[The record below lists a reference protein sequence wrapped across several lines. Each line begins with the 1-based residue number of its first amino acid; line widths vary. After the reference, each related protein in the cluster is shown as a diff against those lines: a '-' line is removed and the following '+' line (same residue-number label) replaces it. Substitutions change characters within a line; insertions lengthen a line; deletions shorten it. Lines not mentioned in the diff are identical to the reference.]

1 MIMLDALQFGFMRN
15 ALIAGVLVS
24 LVCGIIGTL
33 VVANRLVFLAGG
45 IAHSAYGGV
54 GLALFF
60 GFSPFLGAMGFSLAM
75 ALLLSAITVKG
86 RNRADTAVGVLWAVG
101 MALGVILVD
110 LSPGYRADLMSL
122 LFGSILTV
130 SFRELWLMAGTTAL
144 VAVIVALKYRD
155 LLVLSYDP
163 EFASTRGLNVIG
175 LHTLLL
181 LLVAAGTVVAIHA
194 VGLILV
200 IALFTIPPTL
210 AERSCRSLATMMVVS
225 AAWSALFTFLGLDL
239 SYRFNLTSGATII
252 LVAASAFFMF
262 SLWDAKG
269 RGGTRKVPPLP

>member
-1 MIMLDALQFGFMRN
+1 MIDALQFGFMRN
-15 ALIAGVLVS
+15 ALLAGLLVS
-24 LVCGIIGTL
+24 IACGIIGTL

-45 IAHSAYGGV
+45 IAHAAYGGV
-54 GLALFF
+54 GFALFA
-60 GFSPFLGAMGFSLAM
+60 GFSPFLGAMGSSLVM
-75 ALLLSAITVKG
+75 AVLLAALTVKNK
-86 RNRADTAVGVLWAVG
+86 NRADTAVGVLWAVG

-130 SFRELWLMAGTTAL
+130 SSRELWMMGATTVVVGAT
-144 VAVIVALKYRD
+144 VALKYRD
-155 LLVLSYDP
+155 FLVISFDP
-163 EFASTRGLNVIG
+163 EFAATRGVRVAR

-210 AERSCRSLATMMVVS
+210 AERSCRSLGGMMAVAT
-225 AAWSALFTFLGLDL
+225 AWSALFTFIGLDL
-239 SYRFNLTSGATII
+239 SYRLNLTSGATII
-252 LVAASAFFMF
+252 LVAAFAFFLA
-262 SLWDAKG
+262 SVRGAKN
-269 RGGTRKVPPLP
+269 RGGI

>member
-1 MIMLDALQFGFMRN
+1 MLDALQFGFMRN

>member
-1 MIMLDALQFGFMRN
+1 MIEALQFGFMRN
-15 ALIAGVLVS
+15 ALFAGLLVS
-24 LVCGIIGTL
+24 IACGIIGTL

-54 GLALFF
+54 GLALFL

-75 ALLLSAITVKG
+75 AALLSVLTVKG

-101 MALGVILVD
+101 MALGVVLVD

-130 SFRELWLMAGTTAL
+130 SSRELWMMGGTTAV
-144 VAVIVALKYRD
+144 VAATVVLKYRD

-163 EFASTRGLNVIG
+163 EFAATRGVHVAS

-200 IALFTIPPTL
+200 IALFTIPPTI
-210 AERSCRSLATMMVVS
+210 AERSCRSLAGMMAV
-225 AAWSALFTFLGLDL
+225 ATAWSGLFTLVGLDL
-239 SYRFNLTSGATII
+239 SYRLNLTSGATII
-252 LVAASAFFMF
+252 LVAAFAFLVVSA
-262 SLWDAKG
+262 LGAKN
-269 RGGTRKVPPLP
+269 RGGI

>member
-1 MIMLDALQFGFMRN
+1 MLDALQFGFMRN
-15 ALIAGVLVS
+15 ALIAGFLVS

-45 IAHSAYGGV
+45 IAHSAYGGL

-163 EFASTRGLNVIG
+163 EFASTRGLNVTG